1 MFILFSRF
9 SVPYTYCSLCT
20 ALIITLIF
28 FILFSA
34 CLLDMGLRSL
44 QPNAFVRE
52 ELTMGHHIFTYLGIQ
67 EGPQSRLVLAWSPSA
82 NLNDLFMFGV
92 RALERM
98 VDSPRVQ
105 DYRIVVDP
113 ELSFVFI
120 LCPDELDAEFLRA
133 RYVSVGDIKFFFE
146 LVRNAKKILFHD
158 DNNCHA
164 RVYWWV

>member
-1 MFILFSRF
+1 
-9 SVPYTYCSLCT
+9 
-20 ALIITLIF
+20 
-28 FILFSA
+28 
-34 CLLDMGLRSL
+34 MGLRSL

-67 EGPQSRLVLAWSPSA
+67 EGPQSRLVVAWSPSA
-82 NLNDLFMFGV
+82 NLNDLFMLGV

-105 DYRIVVDP
+105 DYCIAVDP

-133 RYVSVGDIKFFFE
+133 RYVSISDIKFFFE

-158 DNNCHA
+158 DNNRHP
-164 RVYWWV
+164 RVYWWI

>member
-1 MFILFSRF
+1 MMFILFSRF

-67 EGPQSRLVLAWSPSA
+67 EGPQSRLVVAWSPSA

-98 VDSPRVQ
+98 VDLQ
-105 DYRIVVDP
+105 EFKIIVLLLIQSAALYSLCALMNMV
-113 ELSFVFI
+113 LSF
-120 LCPDELDAEFLRA
+120 
-133 RYVSVGDIKFFFE
+133 
-146 LVRNAKKILFHD
+146 
-158 DNNCHA
+158 
-164 RVYWWV
+164 

>member
-1 MFILFSRF
+1 MFILFSGF

-67 EGPQSRLVLAWSPSA
+67 EGPQSRLVVAWSPSA
-82 NLNDLFMFGV
+82 NLNDLFMRGV
-92 RALERM
+92 RALE
-98 VDSPRVQ
+98 
-105 DYRIVVDP
+105 DYRIAVDL
-113 ELSFVFI
+113 ERSFVFI
-120 LCPDELDAEFLRA
+120 VCPDEHGAQFLRA
-133 RYVSVGDIKFFFE
+133 RYVSVSDIKFFFE

-158 DNNCHA
+158 DNNRHP
-164 RVYWWV
+164 RVYWWI